1 MGMDVRVGRQ
11 IPEQGTQTASKDR
24 CLQGQVTPVPTFGLL
39 EGTPKDHTCR
49 SGCCWFG
56 GRVVCV
62 WRDVCVPSTITGETR
77 GDRLL
82 SATEQG
88 PRASLHQKRLCHLGT
103 VTDSS
108 LILPHGPHRDAR
120 VTYPGEGPCSAPHI
134 LMRIGEREHKTQSK
148 ASLTV
153 S

>member
-39 EGTPKDHTCR
+39 QGMSKDHICR

-62 WRDVCVPSTITGETR
+62 WRDGILLLPVQERLGETDCCQQQSR
-77 GDRLL
+77 VH
-82 SATEQG
+82 E
-88 PRASLHQKRLCHLGT
+88 PASIRKRLCHLGT

-108 LILPHGPHRDAR
+108 LILTHRPHRDAR
-120 VTYPGEGPCSAPHI
+120 VTYPGEGPCSSPHI
-134 LMRIGEREHKTQSK
+134 LMRTGEREQKTQSE

>member
-39 EGTPKDHTCR
+39 QGMPKDHICR

-56 GRVVCV
+56 GKGCMCV
-62 WRDVCVPSTITGETR
+62 EGWDPPSTSTGETR
-77 GDRLL
+77 GDILL

-88 PRASLHQKRLCHLGT
+88 PQVSLHQKRLCHLGT

-120 VTYPGEGPCSAPHI
+120 VTYPGEGPCFAPHI
-134 LMRIGEREHKTQSK
+134 LMRTGERERKTQSE